1 MTRTGWFIY
10 NGFDTRSLGL
20 TVVPGDIDSAPARN
34 FLVHAHGGANGDFV
48 VDTGRF
54 DNVPRTYTIMI
65 RGNFRATYDALCNA
79 LLPMKGYQ
87 RLTDMWAPDEYFMA
101 YLSGPL
107 EPTVS
112 PDEDK
117 GTVLVS
123 FTRQPQ
129 RWLLSGEQPLAMR
142 RLGNYFTSGYIQSP
156 SLYEVCPEIHIT
168 LDASVIATQT
178 QRDLVL
184 AVLYLP
190 NNGNSGNVTYTASRF
205 VTVYDTQ
212 TQLTIAQLFNGVNT
226 LVLDCANTTLYD
238 ASDPEKNFSQHL
250 HVTKDTYYA
259 PGRPQ
264 ALPIDR
270 FSLPVYPTEYSL
282 QAWPTMVSCCGS
294 NVDNYKVYAR
304 WYTV

>member
-79 LLPMKGYQ
+79 LLPMKGYR

-101 YLSGPL
+101 YLSAPL

-112 PDEDK
+112 PDEDR

-129 RWLLSGEQPLAMR
+129 RWLLNNKTVTIRTGRVYGNTSPFAAYLTVESTGLTSELLSNWNQSWFLAFSAR
-142 RLGNYFTSGYIQSP
+142 IGDRHWYIYALYFHDIDTLKSSLEGATSIFWNMSAMEVYTDTGV
-156 SLYEVCPEIHIT
+156 SLSQYVSR
-168 LDASVIATQT
+168 SVA
-178 QRDLVL
+178 DLFV
-184 AVLYLP
+184 AVP
-190 NNGNSGNVTYTASRF
+190 AGGTFAF
-205 VTVYDTQ
+205 
-212 TQLTIAQLFNGVNT
+212 
-226 LVLDCANTTLYD
+226 TLY
-238 ASDPEKNFSQHL
+238 
-250 HVTKDTYYA
+250 
-259 PGRPQ
+259 GRM
-264 ALPIDR
+264 AEL
-270 FSLPVYPTEYSL
+270 FPVHRYTLNEY
-282 QAWPTMVSCCGS
+282 TI
-294 NVDNYKVYAR
+294 
-304 WYTV
+304 

>member
-20 TVVPGDIDSAPARN
+20 AVMPGDIDCAPARN

-112 PDEDK
+112 PDEDR

-129 RWLLSGEQPLAMR
+129 RWLLSGETWELTRDADPLI
-142 RLGNYFTSGYIQSP
+142 NPTSFLAWPAFRIQINP
-156 SLYEVCPEIHIT
+156 NLTDAAISLIYGLIFPEINGIMPQFRDHDYTGSLLSSNRGEWIAIDYKT
-168 LDASVIATQT
+168 GHAGVEGKPAYDGGLNSRIKLEHFDPLDHSPIAGF
-178 QRDLVL
+178 
-184 AVLYLP
+184 P
-190 NNGNSGNVTYTASRF
+190 
-205 VTVYDTQ
+205 
-212 TQLTIAQLFNGVNT
+212 
-226 LVLDCANTTLYD
+226 
-238 ASDPEKNFSQHL
+238 
-250 HVTKDTYYA
+250 
-259 PGRPQ
+259 
-264 ALPIDR
+264 ALNP
-270 FSLPVYPTEYSL
+270 
-282 QAWPTMVSCCGS
+282 GS
-294 NVDNYKVYAR
+294 NHVFYRQYPWSTMAYVR
-304 WYTV
+304 WGWYTV

>member
-20 TVVPGDIDSAPARN
+20 AVVPGDIDSAPARN

-129 RWLLSGEQPLAMR
+129 RWLLSGESWQPV
-142 RLGNYFTSGYIQSP
+142 YQTT
-156 SLYEVCPEIHIT
+156 IT
-168 LDASVIATQT
+168 NPTQ
-178 QRDLVL
+178 
-184 AVLYLP
+184 
-190 NNGNSGNVTYTASRF
+190 F
-205 VTVYDTQ
+205 
-212 TQLTIAQLFNGVNT
+212 
-226 LVLDCANTTLYD
+226 
-238 ASDPEKNFSQHL
+238 
-250 HVTKDTYYA
+250 
-259 PGRPQ
+259 
-264 ALPIDR
+264 
-270 FSLPVYPTEYSL
+270 PVYPTFRIQIKPNLSDADIDRVWIMIFPEINNVLPEIDDHDYVGSLLRNNLGEKIVIDYNTGRAYIEGKPEYDDEL
-282 QAWPTMVSCCGS
+282 VKHITLTKY
-294 NVDNYKVYAR
+294 VDGVGMDTYLYPAIMPGQNTVYTRHESWGLAAYVIWG

>member
-112 PDEDK
+112 PDEDR

-129 RWLLSGEQPLAMR
+129 RWLLSGETWQLLYLTQITNPTPFAAR
-142 RLGNYFTSGYIQSP
+142 PVFRIQIRS
-156 SLYEVCPEIHIT
+156 SLTDKQIDNIYGMLFPEINGVEPQLWDHDFIGSLLRDNLGEQLVFDYAT
-168 LDASVIATQT
+168 EHAYIEGKPAYDDKLDSRI
-178 QRDLVL
+178 R
-184 AVLYLP
+184 LYRQSDSTWVRQYPALEP
-190 NNGNSGNVTYTASRF
+190 GQN
-205 VTVYDTQ
+205 TVYTRQ
-212 TQLTIAQLFNGVNT
+212 SSWGNA
-226 LVLDCANTTLYD
+226 
-238 ASDPEKNFSQHL
+238 
-250 HVTKDTYYA
+250 
-259 PGRPQ
+259 
-264 ALPIDR
+264 
-270 FSLPVYPTEYSL
+270 
-282 QAWPTMVSCCGS
+282 
-294 NVDNYKVYAR
+294 VYAR
-304 WYTV
+304 WGWYTI

>member
-20 TVVPGDIDSAPARN
+20 TVVSGDIDSAPARN

-112 PDEDK
+112 PDEDR

-129 RWLLSGEQPLAMR
+129 RWLVSGEQFVSLLA
-142 RLGNYFTSGYIQSP
+142 
-156 SLYEVCPEIHIT
+156 
-168 LDASVIATQT
+168 QT
-178 QRDLVL
+178 
-184 AVLYLP
+184 
-190 NNGNSGNVTYTASRF
+190 RF
-205 VTVYDTQ
+205 VNSTAY
-212 TQLTIAQLFNGVNT
+212 
-226 LVLDCANTTLYD
+226 
-238 ASDPEKNFSQHL
+238 K
-250 HVTKDTYYA
+250 
-259 PGRPQ
+259 
-264 ALPIDR
+264 
-270 FSLPVYPTEYSL
+270 VYPVFKLVINKEYSL
-282 QAWPTMVSCCGS
+282 DRVTSRSFTFVWFRSGYQGTTWTSLDFDSVDKAKEVLAASEALFVNCALGS
-294 NVDNYKVYAR
+294 A
-304 WYTV
+304 YTDTGADITRALLNGQGGDEYIPPNTTAVITQYGSSGADYLFLDKLIQFQQYTI